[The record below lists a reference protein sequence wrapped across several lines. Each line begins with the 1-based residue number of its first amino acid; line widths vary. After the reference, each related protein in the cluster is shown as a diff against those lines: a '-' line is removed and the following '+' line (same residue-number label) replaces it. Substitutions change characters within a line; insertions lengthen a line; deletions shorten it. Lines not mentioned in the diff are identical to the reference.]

1 MSEKIYIKGL
11 RTFKPNEKAPD
22 FVKGTL
28 LITPNELFEFLK
40 ENESLLTDYKGTK
53 QLRCQI
59 LDGDK
64 GLYFTVDTFKP
75 QAKEEAITSGSD
87 SDSMPF

>member
-1 MSEKIYIKGL
+1 MEKIYVKGL

-28 LITPNELFEFLK
+28 IISPNELIEFLR
-40 ENESLLTDYKGTK
+40 ENEKLMTDYKGTK

-59 LDGDK
+59 LDGNN

-75 QAKEEAITSGSD
+75 ESKPQTTGADEPND
-87 SDSMPF
+87 LPF

>member
-1 MSEKIYIKGL
+1 MSNEKIYVKGL

-28 LITPNELFEFLK
+28 IISPNELMEFLR
-40 ENESLLTDYKGTK
+40 ENEGMMTDYKGTK

-59 LDGDK
+59 LDGNN
-64 GLYFTVDTFKP
+64 GLYFTVDTFKT
-75 QAKEEAITSGSD
+75 EEK
-87 SDSMPF
+87 